1 MSIPSGTTEREPFS
15 SYSTYLRGRYG
26 VRAYRVSVDAGFG
39 CPHRNHGRGPGGCTF
54 CDEYG
59 SRAAYS
65 LTALQDDIP
74 VQVRKALRFLKA
86 RYAAEVFLLYFQAY
100 TNTDASVAELRRLYD
115 SGLESASFRE
125 LIVSTRPDAVD
136 EEKADLL
143 AWYIRDDFDVWV
155 ELGLQSAHDDT
166 LLTIRRGH
174 DVATFD
180 RSFRML
186 RERGIKMTVH
196 LIFGL
201 PGEGWTEIEETIR
214 YVASLNPDGIKIH
227 NLQIPTSSVLCD
239 DYRRGEATVPC
250 DRRHLEY
257 VIGALERLPATT
269 VVMRVTSDFSADRVV
284 APRNFMPKGTFYERL
299 RREMLMR
306 HTFQGRL
313 HDIET

>member
-1 MSIPSGTTEREPFS
+1 MSIPSETIERDPFS
-15 SYSTYLRGRYG
+15 SYSAYLRRKYG

-39 CPHRNHGRGPGGCTF
+39 CPHRNHGRGSGGCAF

-65 LTALQDDIP
+65 RSSPCDDIET
-74 VQVRKALRFLKA
+74 QVRNGLRFLRA
-86 RYAAEVFLLYFQAY
+86 RYDAEVFLLYFQAY
-100 TNTDASVAELRRLYD
+100 TNTDAPVPELRRVYD
-115 SGLESASFRE
+115 SGLRLAPFRE

-143 AWYIRDDFDVWV
+143 AGYARDDFDVWV

-166 LLTIRRGH
+166 LDAIRRGH

-186 RERGIKMTVH
+186 RERDIKMTIH

-201 PGEGWTEIEETIR
+201 PGEGWNEIEETIR
-214 YVASLNPDGIKIH
+214 YVASLKPDGIKIH
-227 NLQIPTSSVLCD
+227 NLQIPVSSVLQA
-239 DYRRGEATVPC
+239 DYRRGEVTVPC
-250 DRRHLEY
+250 GRRHLGY
-257 VIGALERLPATT
+257 VIGALELLPAET
-269 VVMRVTSDFSADRVV
+269 VVMRVTSDFSPHRVV
-284 APRNFMPKGTFYERL
+284 APRNFMPKGTFYQRL
-299 RREMLMR
+299 RGEMLKR

-313 HDIET
+313 YAI